1 MRFFEFKQ
9 TIKKPL
15 VEAARIQHAEDIVFW
30 EGSKGAVRALESL
43 RNLEKGGHTDVTI
56 KWDGSPSIIFGRNED
71 GEFILTDK
79 SGFVKKGGIE
89 RATSAE
95 QLSSL
100 LLNRSGGKNKD
111 DPGRIAFAQNMADIF
126 DEYQKAVPK
135 GFEGYFKGDLLY
147 YNTPPKQDGNFV
159 FKPQLVTY
167 RVKENSELGSKIAR
181 SKTGVVVHRIINEQG
196 EERPIDIDLD
206 NFFQGDDVLV
216 FPPVTVQ
223 APAQIDDTKIDQLKA
238 VISKGA
244 ASLDS
249 LLDAADLKANQLSDL
264 AQILYT
270 YTNSKVDTGLQGLG
284 EDFFAWLKT
293 SKVSDAKQKKIL
305 DRVNAHRPGWQALWD
320 VVNGIM
326 AVKDDIIRQFEEQ
339 EADVKASI
347 NDQPG
352 GEGFVLAHPE
362 GDIKLVPREFFS
374 RANRAVKR

>member
-9 TIKKPL
+9 TLKKPL

-79 SGFVKKGGIE
+79 SGFVKKDGIE

-249 LLDAADLKANQLSDL
+249 LLDAADLKANKLSDL

-293 SKVSDAKQKKIL
+293 SKVSNAKQKKIL
-305 DRVNAHRPGWQALWD
+305 DRVNAHRSGWQALWD

>member
-9 TIKKPL
+9 TLNRPL

-56 KWDGSPSIIFGRNED
+56 KWDGSPSIIFGRNEN

-79 SGFVKKGGIE
+79 SGFVKKGGVE

-223 APAQIDDTKIDQLKA
+223 APAQIDDTKIDQLKTL
-238 VISKGA
+238 ISKGA

-249 LLDAADLKANQLSDL
+249 LLDTADLKANQLSDL